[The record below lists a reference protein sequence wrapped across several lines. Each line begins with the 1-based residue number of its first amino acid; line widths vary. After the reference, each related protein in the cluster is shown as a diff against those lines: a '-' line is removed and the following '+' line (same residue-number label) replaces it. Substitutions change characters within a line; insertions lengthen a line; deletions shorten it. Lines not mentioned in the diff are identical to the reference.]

1 MGTITIKTCTSCGEV
16 LEPGDTFCTNCG
28 ARRETTA
35 AHEGVDS
42 PLGARFLAL
51 ANDFLTVKE
60 VSPTRFEFASQTGAC
75 GPAQKVKIRYEAV
88 AQLEPEKK
96 LITFWEKMVESLVGI
111 DAGLTFET
119 SFQKGM
125 DVNRKIHGHLLFGG
139 PYGFHY
145 DRLHR
150 VVKAIASEQ
159 GWQFKL
165 VMKKPVLDTP
175 LPPQAEEKPQQN
187 GLAISPTVAGQAE
200 PTPESTPKKRRW
212 RPMVL
217 AGIALLV
224 VAAALVGILT
234 KGVKERPLPE
244 KTDIVAAPQDES
256 TSRRT
261 GGATHEPS
269 APATTAAVDYNA
281 EGMREAQ
288 AGNMQAAAALFEKAV
303 QAEPENSNAWNNLG
317 LAQRKIGR
325 NEEALRAYQRAITV
339 KPDFALVYK
348 NLGIV
353 LEQMGKKQEA
363 AQAYRKYAELNPSAT
378 DARAARDKAE
388 MLMES
393 GQAKEARP

>member
-1 MGTITIKTCTSCGEV
+1 MGTITIKTCASCGEV

-28 ARRETTA
+28 ARREATVA
-35 AHEGVDS
+35 QKGGDS
-42 PLGARFLAL
+42 PVGAQLLAL

-60 VSPTRFEFASQTGAC
+60 VSPARFEFASQTGAR
-75 GPAQKVKIRYEAV
+75 GPAQKAKIRYDAV

-96 LITFWEKMVESLVGI
+96 LVTFWEKMVESLVGI
-111 DAGLTFET
+111 DAGLTLES

-125 DVNRKIHGHLLFGG
+125 DVNRKIHGYLMFGG
-139 PYGFHY
+139 PYGFQY

-165 VMKKPVLDTP
+165 VMKKPAPDTP
-175 LPPQAEEKPQQN
+175 LPPHAEQKPEQ
-187 GLAISPTVAGQAE
+187 GLAISPTIAGQAE
-200 PTPESTPKKRRW
+200 RTPESSLKKRRW

-217 AGIALLV
+217 AGIAFLV

-244 KTDIVAAPQDES
+244 KTDIVAAQPEET
-256 TSRRT
+256 TSLKT
-261 GGATHEPS
+261 GGPTHEPT

-288 AGNMQAAAALFEKAV
+288 TGNMQAAAALFEKAV
-303 QAEPENSNAWNNLG
+303 QAEPDNSNAWNNLG
-317 LAQRKIGR
+317 LALRKIGR
-325 NEEALRAYQRAITV
+325 NEEAVRAYQRAITV

-353 LEQMGKKQEA
+353 LEQMGRKQEA
-363 AQAYRKYAELNPSAT
+363 AQAYRKYAELNPSAA
-378 DARAARDKAE
+378 DARTARGKAE
-388 MLMES
+388 RLMGP
-393 GQAKEARP
+393 GQGKEVKP